1 MHTRY
6 LADPLQQ
13 LTHAYRSH
21 MRRAIQ
27 QAGIALPITHVRT
40 LKLISHTHD
49 CTAQN
54 LVQQMRRDKAQIT
67 RVLNELLAGGLI
79 AKQDNPQDRRSQ
91 LLHLSA
97 QGEAL
102 MQRLQVLE
110 SEAAHRMSQGL
121 TNEQLET
128 FIQLARQMANNLNT

>member
-1 MHTRY
+1 MHTRN

-13 LTHAYRSH
+13 LTHAYKSH
-21 MRRAIQ
+21 IRRAIQ

-40 LKLISHTHD
+40 LKFIGHTRD
-49 CTAQN
+49 CTAQT
-54 LVQQMRRDKAQIT
+54 LTQHMRRDKAQIT
-67 RVLNELLAGGLI
+67 RALNDLLAGGLI
-79 AKQDNPQDRRSQ
+79 VKRDNPQDRRSQ
-91 LLHLSA
+91 YLHLSA

-110 SEAAHRMSQGL
+110 SEAAQRMSEGL
-121 TNEQLET
+121 TNEQLEN